1 RGSPEPRSWRRGRCR
16 SDGCASSRWSSG
28 RSTCRRSHGRCCGSV
43 AAHRS
48 RRSPWFRQRTLRR
61 AMLVRTP
68 LDWTAEPADAAL
80 LVRGDVRPFALCGAW
95 AGGGAVAGSEPVR
108 VAREDEDPFALLDEL
123 PSIDGAE
130 GFGGGWVGYLGYGL
144 GRRIEDVSAP
154 PPRPVALP
162 AFALAYYD
170 HVVRCDPEGRW
181 WFEALWTAPRAAA

>member
-1 RGSPEPRSWRRGRCR
+1 
-16 SDGCASSRWSSG
+16 
-28 RSTCRRSHGRCCGSV
+28 
-43 AAHRS
+43 
-48 RRSPWFRQRTLRR
+48 
-61 AMLVRTP
+61 MLVRHP

-80 LVRGDVRPFALCGAW
+80 LVRGDERPFALCGAW

-123 PSIDGAE
+123 PESDPAHPD

-144 GRRIEDVSAP
+144 GRRVEAVSAP

-170 HVVRCDPEGRW
+170 HVVRCDPDGRW
-181 WFEALWTAPRAAA
+181 WFEALWPAPGAGALRARLEALRGRAAELRSFATAPWTSVPSPAGHAAAVALARE